1 MNCILESAGFV
12 RPQRHDALVGSVFLD
27 KFDNCPGS
35 FTKTW
40 AELVEFLRVLSTV
53 SRAPSEKDGV
63 RDDAGRWLVR
73 PSAPAICPAEYPDGA
88 LRRKVNVQRWH
99 WFGADIDNA
108 SDASG
113 YLAFAEME
121 TVVQTLGLAHVLH
134 TTTKSR
140 PGRDRYRLLVP
151 LVRPIEAFEFSRAW
165 GAINQFFGGVFDMA
179 THDQSRLLF
188 APAAWEGSNLQ
199 FVAAEGGALDIDVVM
214 EAFPAPAAQPKS
226 VPIPVTTALPQQV
239 RQLAQAQSWTA
250 WARPIVGAAAFLT
263 PEMER
268 TFLAAP
274 EGGRFMRLMT
284 QIAMHAISKGYPID
298 AMELAS
304 VAEAFDLTATGKRRE
319 GVARE
324 AERALA
330 FAVQAL
336 SSPPSFETRYA
347 RNLKRFA
354 GGR

>member
-1 MNCILESAGFV
+1 MNDILESAGFV
-12 RPQRHDALVGSVFLD
+12 RPHRHDALVGSVFLH
-27 KFDNCPGS
+27 KLDNQPRPIM
-35 FTKTW
+35 TPW
-40 AELVEFLRVLSTV
+40 AELVDLLRDLSVL

-63 RDDAGRWLVR
+63 RDKAGRWLVR

-99 WFGADIDNA
+99 WFGGDIDNDGS
-108 SDASG
+108 SD
-113 YLAFAEME
+113 YLAFSDME
-121 TVVQTLGLAHVLH
+121 TVVQTLELAHILH

-151 LVRPIEAFEFSRAW
+151 LVRPIEAFEFARAW
-165 GAINQFFGGVFDMA
+165 NAINQFFGGVFDSA

-199 FVAAEGGALDIDVVM
+199 FVAAEGGALDIDTVM
-214 EAFPAPAAQPKS
+214 EAFPAPVVQRS
-226 VPIPVTTALPQQV
+226 VSTPVAEALSQQV
-239 RQLAQAQSWTA
+239 RQLAQAQSLTA
-250 WARPIVGAAAFLT
+250 WARPTVGAAAFLT

-284 QIAMHAISKGYPID
+284 QIAMHAIGKGYPID
-298 AMELAS
+298 AIELAS

-336 SSPPSFETRYA
+336 ASPPSFEARYA